1 MPHEHAL
8 SPTPATPGVSTADA
22 QGPRLMPVTLMPRNS
37 AITHADAATDDEH
50 EPSLGAPNLLPVRD
64 VEGSAP
70 SKSRADTDA
79 KVLGPVSK
87 RFRVQFPEKRET
99 ETVIVETSL
108 MTRTATRT
116 LALHY
121 GSPLV
126 VWTGPSRNGKTE
138 TAKWLR
144 DNINEA
150 SESDPNGFRAVLF
163 EYGGGT
169 KGSKNEM
176 KRVIRSVYQATVAK
190 LDEGLF
196 RQSPSEDLALHV
208 VKGLRAKN
216 IQMLMIDEAGLLKVE
231 GLRALVTIRDVA
243 EHHGWPLSIVLIG
256 MDNLPNDIA
265 RLPQIERRVHEWCY
279 FEPYLLD
286 ETYEL
291 LVGLDPQF
299 AKLRLDVPAERDMIA
314 FIQEK
319 CAGLPGLLAPFLRKL
334 QSNQSLLGGPLSLT
348 LLRLVHLMTEKE
360 HQKALSASSTEYKLA
375 GVPSKTKK
383 R

>member
-1 MPHEHAL
+1 MSHPHVTA
-8 SPTPATPGVSTADA
+8 PTATTPGVTTADG
-22 QGPRLMPVTLMPRNS
+22 QGPRLMPVTLRPRS
-37 AITHADAATDDEH
+37 AATTQADAAIYDAH
-50 EPSLGAPNLLPVRD
+50 EPSLSAPSLLPAHD

-70 SKSRADTDA
+70 PTSRADKDVKA
-79 KVLGPVSK
+79 AGPAST
-87 RFRVQFPEKRET
+87 RFRVQFPERRET
-99 ETVIVETSL
+99 ENVIVETPL

-144 DNINEA
+144 DNINQA

-169 KGSKNEM
+169 AGSKNEM

-216 IQMLMIDEAGLLKVE
+216 IQMLMVDEAGLLKVE

-256 MDNLPNDIA
+256 MDNLPADIA
-265 RLPQIERRVHEWCY
+265 RLPQIARRVHEWCY
-279 FEPYLLD
+279 FEPYVLE

-291 LVGLDPQF
+291 LAGLDPQF
-299 AKLRLDVPAERDMIA
+299 AKLRLDVPAQRDMIA
-314 FIQEK
+314 FIQEIS
-319 CAGLPGLLAPFLRKL
+319 AGLPGLLAPYLRKL
-334 QSNQSLLGGPLSLT
+334 HYNQSMLGGPLSLT
-348 LLRLVHLMTEKE
+348 LLRAVHMLTDKE
-360 HQKALSASSTEYKLA
+360 HQKALGAASTEYKLE